1 MSEPSKLRL
10 IHVLGWSSGG
20 LATAVYLGITM
31 NYFLYFLTEGAAISP
46 EMAAWVLL
54 VPRLW
59 DVITDPVMGAIS
71 DRTPG
76 RMGRRRP
83 WILFGGL
90 LFAVSFYMMFAVPAF
105 DSEMARG
112 IWVMGF
118 YLLVGTAYTMYEV
131 PLNAMLPELSQ
142 DFQQRG
148 RLASYMMIGIRGGLI
163 ATMLIGPFIFAA
175 TEDLA
180 AGFRQVGLFSA
191 MAIGTCSVV
200 VFITTRDAPRTEFRP
215 TKMNVLAELKALW
228 GNKPFV
234 VLVLVHSVKMAGV
247 GSAAT
252 AVIYF
257 LVFTLKA
264 TEQAAGV
271 ILSITAA
278 TATLFIP
285 FWMWVMSRVGKKLA
299 YSIALGVL
307 ILCMLPLLFIG
318 TDTIAG
324 SFSIPY
330 VDGLVSG
337 GVVAVAIAL
346 IFVSFG
352 DSGSILI
359 PNGMIPDTVEADEAA
374 TGTRREGTILGAWAF
389 CRKLGMALGAYAVTL
404 ILSQSGFVQGAAEQT
419 EQAAAG
425 IRYAYVLIPCACY
438 LLALIILQRYD
449 LTEEKFK
456 SIVSSLADSSENKKK
471 FSNTKRFRHD

>member
-1 MSEPSKLRL
+1 MSEPSNLRL
-10 IHVLGWSSGG
+10 RHVLGWSSGG

-59 DVITDPVMGAIS
+59 DVITDPIMGAIS

-83 WILFGGL
+83 WVLFGGL
-90 LFAVSFYMMFAVPAF
+90 LFAFSFYMMFAIPDF
-105 DSEMARG
+105 ETEMARG
-112 IWVMGF
+112 LWVMGF

-142 DFQQRG
+142 DFRQRG
-148 RLASYMMIGIRGGLI
+148 RLASYMMIAIRAGLI
-163 ATMLIGPFIFAA
+163 GTMLIGPFIFAA

-180 AGFRQVGLFSA
+180 VGFERVGLFA
-191 MAIGTCSVV
+191 AITIASCSII
-200 VFITTRDAPRTEFRP
+200 VFFTTGDAPRSDFKPR
-215 TKMNVLAELKALW
+215 KMNVISELTALW
-228 GNKPFV
+228 KNRPLV
-234 VLVLVHSVKMAGV
+234 VLVMVHLVKMTGV
-247 GSAAT
+247 GAAAT
-252 AVIYF
+252 SVIYF

-264 TEQAAGV
+264 PEQAAGI
-271 ILSITAA
+271 ILSVTAA

-285 FWMWVMSRVGKKLA
+285 IWMWVMSHFGKKSA
-299 YSIALGVL
+299 YAIALSVVT
-307 ILCMLPLLFIG
+307 LCMIPLLFIG
-318 TDTIAG
+318 PNTIAG

-330 VDGLVSG
+330 VEEMVTG
-337 GVVAVAIAL
+337 GVVAVAIAM

-359 PNGMIPDTVEADEAA
+359 PNGMIPDTVEADELR
-374 TGTRREGTILGAWAF
+374 TGVRREGTILGAWAF
-389 CRKLGMALGAYAVTL
+389 SRKLGMALGAYVITL
-404 ILSQSGFVQGAAEQT
+404 CLSKTGFVQGAAEQT

-438 LLALIILQRYD
+438 LLSLFILQRYD
-449 LTEEKFK
+449 LTEEKFNG
-456 SIVSSLADSSENKKK
+456 IVSDLTDRK
-471 FSNTKRFRHD
+471 TTG